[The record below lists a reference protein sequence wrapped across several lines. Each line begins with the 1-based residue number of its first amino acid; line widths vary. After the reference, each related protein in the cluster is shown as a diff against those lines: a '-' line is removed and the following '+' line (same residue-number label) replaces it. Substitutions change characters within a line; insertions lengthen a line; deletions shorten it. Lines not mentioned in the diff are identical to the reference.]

1 MDETLTIV
9 TLPQMPGGLTA
20 EWLND
25 ALFNSALLNS
35 KMANA
40 SLPTTSR
47 IVAVSQSGVGDGV
60 GMMSELSRLNLTWS
74 TPSPGLPTSL
84 IAKYASTN
92 PTNRAAANGFHVYE
106 REVRY
111 FLEVDAVTT
120 MRTPRYYFAR
130 LESDNY
136 LLLMEDLGEY
146 RIGSQA
152 SGAGL
157 DDTTLAI
164 DQLARL
170 HAPFWEKIEGLDWV
184 PHIEGSYH
192 AHALQMMATN
202 GWDPM
207 VHAFGEHV
215 PASVRAGRDG
225 VLAAIPALQKQMNT
239 GPVTLVHGDFRM
251 DNLLFGQQPGQDPI
265 VILDWQGPLKAK
277 GIVDVAVLLGQNS
290 LIETRRIHERDLV
303 RRYVDLLQSFGVNY
317 SFAIAWEDY
326 LDALLY
332 QWCYCATITGSLD
345 GSNPKSRAWMSQCVA
360 RQCAAT
366 VDHNLLSRL
375 GGFRS

>member
-40 SLPTTSR
+40 RIPTTSR
-47 IVAVSQSGVGDGV
+47 IIAVSQSGVGDGV

-120 MRTPRYYFAR
+120 MRTPRCYFAR

-251 DNLLFGQQPGQDPI
+251 DNLLFGQQTGQDAQ
-265 VILDWQGPLKAK
+265 VGV
-277 GIVDVAVLLGQNS
+277 GIALRQVGG
-290 LIETRRIHERDLV
+290 RV
-303 RRYVDLLQSFGVNY
+303 RLEQRHPG
-317 SFAIAWEDY
+317 
-326 LDALLY
+326 
-332 QWCYCATITGSLD
+332 LD
-345 GSNPKSRAWMSQCVA
+345 GDQAGAEEHDRVGRRGGCVKRTERCMVRAP
-360 RQCAAT
+360 RRGGAAGRHAIGSVCRPT
-366 VDHNLLSRL
+366 WS
-375 GGFRS
+375 G

>member
-1 MDETLTIV
+1 MTIV
-9 TLPQMPGGLTA
+9 TLPPMPAGLTA
-20 EWLND
+20 EWLN
-25 ALFNSALLNS
+25 SALLS
-35 KMANA
+35 SERVSA

-47 IVAVSQSGVGDGV
+47 IVALSQSGVGDGV
-60 GMMSELSRLNLTWS
+60 GMMSELSRLNLSWS
-74 TPSPGLPTSL
+74 TPSPELPTSL

-120 MRTPRYYFAR
+120 MRTPRCYFAR

-157 DDTTLAI
+157 DDTALAI

-184 PHIEGSYH
+184 PPIEGSYH

-202 GWDPM
+202 GWEPM

-290 LIETRRIHERDLV
+290 LIETRRVHERDLV

-317 SFAIAWEDY
+317 SFATAWEDY

-375 GGFRS
+375 GRFRS